1 MRRERTRGKTSAF
14 ARAAATVALVLP
26 LAVITAACSDSVT
39 AAQTPPAVRIGAIYN
54 LTGGQAALDGPSL
67 DGARLAVDRINAR
80 GGLLGRRVELLERD
94 GQTNEKDVSRAA
106 ASLVAS
112 GCSAIIGL
120 SDTDQVLAAA
130 PIAARAG
137 VPFVTSGATSPL
149 LPTEVPNWLFLACFG
164 DNAQAA
170 ASAQYASEQ
179 LGART
184 AAILYDRKLD
194 YTRLLARYFGRSFR
208 AQGGNV
214 LVTADYEKPGQAVLR
229 LTEGA
234 SGPDDEEA
242 AASEDESGSDEGA
255 SSSGDES
262 GSSDES
268 GSGDESGSSD
278 ESGSGDATSEGE
290 PAAGGE
296 STGQG
301 ESEASGEGG
310 SQQSE
315 SAAGTDSAL
324 PLAAQA
330 DVLFV
335 AAAPEDAARLVRR
348 LRAAGYRQP
357 VMGGDSFDS
366 AGLVKMAEKTGGKIY
381 YTTHAGSGMSSA
393 SRAVRR
399 FDANYRSAYG
409 RAPQNA
415 FAALGY
421 DAVGLVASAIRRADS
436 VKPSEV
442 RDALQATRHY
452 PGVTGTLSYAGDD
465 RVPHK
470 KVTLVCVG
478 RRPVVVA
485 QFTPGYVAE
494 P

>member
-1 MRRERTRGKTSAF
+1 MRERTRGRTSAVV
-14 ARAAATVALVLP
+14 RAAATAALVLP
-26 LAVITAACSDSVT
+26 LAVLTAACSDSVT
-39 AAQTPPAVRIGAIYN
+39 AARQTPPPVRIGAIYN
-54 LTGGQAALDGPSL
+54 LTGGQAALDSPSL

-149 LPTEVPNWLFLACFG
+149 LPAEVPNWLFLACFG
-164 DNAQAA
+164 DNAQSAA
-170 ASAQYASEQ
+170 GAQYASEQ

-184 AAILYDRKLD
+184 TAVLYDRDLD
-194 YTRLLARYFGRSFR
+194 YTRLLARYFQRSFR
-208 AQGGNV
+208 AQGGSV
-214 LVTADYEKPGQAVLR
+214 LVTADYEKAGDAVQR
-229 LTEGA
+229 LADGA
-234 SGPDDEEA
+234 TGPD
-242 AASEDESGSDEGA
+242 EDA
-255 SSSGDES
+255 SSSEGESASGDGGGSGEES
-262 GSSDES
+262 GSSD
-268 GSGDESGSSD
+268 GSS
-278 ESGSGDATSEGE
+278 G
-290 PAAGGE
+290 
-296 STGQG
+296 
-301 ESEASGEGG
+301 
-310 SQQSE
+310 SE
-315 SAAGTDSAL
+315 SAAGSDSASGSESAEDGESGASGKGGADEGGSGAAAGSSDP
-324 PLAAQA
+324 PLAADA

-335 AAAPEDAARLVRR
+335 AAAPEDAARLVRS

-357 VMGGDSFDS
+357 IMGGDSFDS
-366 AGLVKMAEKTGGKIY
+366 EGLIKSAEKTGGKVY
-381 YTTHAGSGMSSA
+381 YTTHAGVGMSSA

-399 FDANYRSAYG
+399 FDALYQAAYG
-409 RAPQNA
+409 RPPQNA
-415 FAALGY
+415 FAGLGY

-436 VKPSEV
+436 VKPSDV
-442 RDALQATRHY
+442 RDALQATRHF

>member
-1 MRRERTRGKTSAF
+1 MRERTRGRTSAVV
-14 ARAAATVALVLP
+14 RAAATAALVLP

-39 AAQTPPAVRIGAIYN
+39 AARQTPAPVRIGAIYN
-54 LTGGQAALDGPSL
+54 LTGGQAALDAPSL
-67 DGARLAVDRINAR
+67 DGARLAVDRINAQ

-94 GQTNEKDVSRAA
+94 GQTDEEDVRRAA

-149 LPTEVPNWLFLACFG
+149 LPADVPNWLFLACFG

-170 ASAQYASEQ
+170 AGAQYASEQ

-184 AAILYDRKLD
+184 TAVLYDRKLD
-194 YTRLLARYFGRSFR
+194 YTRLLARYFQRSFR
-208 AQGGNV
+208 AQGGSV
-214 LVTADYEKPGQAVLR
+214 LVTADYEKARDAVQRLADGATGPGEESSSS
-229 LTEGA
+229 EGE
-234 SGPDDEEA
+234 SGTGDEDGSSA
-242 AASEDESGSDEGA
+242 AGSGSD
-255 SSSGDES
+255 
-262 GSSDES
+262 S
-268 GSGDESGSSD
+268 GSGSG
-278 ESGSGDATSEGE
+278 
-290 PAAGGE
+290 
-296 STGQG
+296 
-301 ESEASGEGG
+301 SGEGG
-310 SQQSE
+310 E
-315 SAAGTDSAL
+315 SGKGGADDSGSGAAANGSGTTR
-324 PLAAQA
+324 AAEA

-357 VMGGDSFDS
+357 IMGGDSFDS
-366 AGLVKMAEKTGGKIY
+366 EGLITSAEKTGGKVY
-381 YTTHAGSGMSSA
+381 YTTHAGVGMSSA

-399 FDANYRSAYG
+399 FDAFYQAAYG
-409 RAPQNA
+409 RPPQNA
-415 FAALGY
+415 FAGLGY
-421 DAVGLVASAIRRADS
+421 DAVGLVAAAIRRADS

-442 RDALQATRHY
+442 RDALQATRHF

-465 RVPHK
+465 RVPLK
-470 KVTLVCVG
+470 KVTVVCVG